1 MRSSLA
7 GLLVDNRILCQLA
20 SISRLVV
27 NNLLDVCGSRNIFS
41 LMTKV
46 DIVDLQLAI
55 SWEHDAIL
63 RLIFNKRVVLVVL

>member
-1 MRSSLA
+1 
-7 GLLVDNRILCQLA
+7 
-20 SISRLVV
+20 
-27 NNLLDVCGSRNIFS
+27 
-41 LMTKV
+41 MTKV